1 MKKMLI
7 LVFCFLILLT
17 GCGGS
22 NKEKGS
28 ESEETQKEASIE
40 VDKKILSVDVTLPV
54 ALVEEEGVD
63 IETTLEEIRQT
74 DGINKVTLNDNG
86 TVTYNM
92 TKSKHS
98 EMIKSIKD
106 SIDESSDELV
116 NDVENSIVKIE
127 NSSDYTNFEVYVNP
141 EKYNVFEMF
150 SAMVFYMQG
159 IMYNSFNGNNDAEII
174 VKFINNETGEIIE
187 EGSSA
192 AFLESSE
199 SENVSDE
206 DVLVSIEELPIDLKI
221 LEPDSIGS
229 VYGEMVFT
237 NNSRYPITS
246 FSVTTL
252 KKDDNENSYYSS
264 YDTVLPGEFSPKFS
278 TFAPESGDINDVEY
292 LEISYY
298 VLDGDV
304 YKSYEYDIKTKKYE
318 LWNIDVDS
326 ANDKVPVKIDEL
338 PFDLKLDPPNSFG
351 DAYGTMIYS
360 NNSDYTLLNY
370 SVKMLKK
377 DVNEITYYSNS
388 DTVLPGETSPNF
400 SASGPS
406 TGDLSDIE
414 VLGYDYQIS
423 TDEGKEYFIEYNV
436 KTDIYTM
443 LDHNF

>member
-1 MKKMLI
+1 MKKL
-7 LVFCFLILLT
+7 LTLFLCFLILLT

-22 NKEKGS
+22 NEKQN
-28 ESEETQKEASIE
+28 ESKETQKEASIE

-54 ALVEEEGVD
+54 ALVEEQDVD

-106 SIDESSDELV
+106 SIDESSDELI

-127 NSSDYTNFEVYVNP
+127 NSADYTRFDVYVNP
-141 EKYNVFEMF
+141 KKYNVFEMF
-150 SAMVFYMQG
+150 NAIVFYIQG

-174 VKFINNETGEIIE
+174 VKFINNETGEVIE

-192 AFLESSE
+192 AFLENGE
-199 SENVSDE
+199 SKNISDK
-206 DVLVSIEELPIDLKI
+206 DVLVSIEELPFDLTI
-221 LEPDSIGS
+221 LEPDSIGNI
-229 VYGEMVFT
+229 YGEMVFT
-237 NNSRYPITS
+237 NNSKYPITS
-246 FSVTTL
+246 FSVTIL
-252 KKDDNENSYYSS
+252 KKDDNEKSYYST
-264 YDTVLPGEFSPKFS
+264 YDTVLPGESSPKFS

-304 YKSYEYDIKTKKYE
+304 YKSYDYDTKTKKYE

-326 ANDKVPVKIDEL
+326 ANDKVPVKIEEL
-338 PFDLKLDPPNSFG
+338 PFDLKLDPPNSYG
-351 DAYGTMIYS
+351 DVYGTMTYS
-360 NNSDYTLLNY
+360 NNSDHTLLNY

-377 DVNEITYYSNS
+377 DVNETTYYSNY
-388 DTVLPGETSPNF
+388 DTILPGETSPNF

-406 TGDLSDIE
+406 TSDLADIE
-414 VLGYDYQIS
+414 VLEYGYKILN
-423 TDEGKEYFIEYNV
+423 DEGKEYFIEYNV

-443 LDHNF
+443 LEDNY